1 MRIDYLS
8 GRRILAAHW
17 RGVSVCTL
25 FKNAVPGYDLFRA
38 RASSLPIS
46 SPRVI
51 RNSKWASTL
60 SSFFYYVLC
69 DFITFFVLFRF
80 GLSRACVF
88 VIIVVVEVVCR
99 RATTSSSAYDAYH
112 CETRTLFITSR
123 RQRVLRRE
131 KKRMRKRW
139 RDFRIETFERLV
151 VGICCCRRC
160 TCFCICLSHILS
172 CCCCTSMLSHVVAHS
187 PPLLSS
193 PP

>member
-1 MRIDYLS
+1 MYSLQE
-8 GRRILAAHW
+8 
-17 RGVSVCTL
+17 RGTRL
-25 FKNAVPGYDLFRA
+25 RFVPRTRFESSHIFTA
-38 RASSLPIS
+38 RYTKQQVGEHI
-46 SPRVI
+46 I
-51 RNSKWASTL
+51 FF
-60 SSFFYYVLC
+60 FFYFVLC

-123 RQRVLRRE
+123 RQRVLRGE